1 MQNAPN
7 SLSKNLS
14 VGQTEVL
21 VHKQLF
27 KMCIS
32 LQRGTQL
39 FKIKIQIKLYCI
51 YEYLSESDTYNNKNR
66 LISGINKN

>member
-39 FKIKIQIKLYCI
+39 FK
-51 YEYLSESDTYNNKNR
+51 NKNTNQIILYLR
-66 LISGINKN
+66 IFVTRIIIRID